1 MPSRLTSVTCF
12 TGVAAMALVAC
23 SSDNSIDCKYACEQ
37 VVATGPYIEITH
49 NGASI
54 AAIETLA
61 PGGTSDASDVGGCAV
76 SWSSLAFGQ
85 AQPVCPAL
93 PVDAGWVGDVCAKRY
108 PCAAP
113 NGYQLDGGFACTQAW
128 INMEGDRCAVT
139 VISTTGERQ
148 TFEAAVVGTSFA
160 YRCRTGMN
168 QCVEIWSI
176 QTVPS
181 HITLTFASSSSGA
194 TVADGGGE
202 AN

>member
-1 MPSRLTSVTCF
+1 MPWRLTSVTCF

-93 PVDAGWVGDVCAKRY
+93 PVDGLAMF
-108 PCAAP
+108 AP
-113 NGYQLDGGFACTQAW
+113 NATLARRQMAT
-128 INMEGDRCAVT
+128 NSMEDLPAPKRG
-139 VISTTGERQ
+139 ST
-148 TFEAAVVGTSFA
+148 
-160 YRCRTGMN
+160 
-168 QCVEIWSI
+168 
-176 QTVPS
+176 
-181 HITLTFASSSSGA
+181 
-194 TVADGGGE
+194 
-202 AN
+202 